1 MHEGHFFVN
10 LKKLS
15 VLCAFVV
22 KKGKTMI
29 AIIDYGAG
37 NLHSVQKAI
46 EFVGGQAQITNNAEQ
61 ILTAEKAI
69 LPGVGAFKDGMDG
82 LRANNLVPVI
92 QEFAQSGK
100 PLLGICLGMQL
111 FFEEGLEHGKHAGLG
126 LLPGRVLG
134 FAFEDNSLKIPQIG
148 WNSLQFERE
157 SPLIEEISE
166 GSYVYFNHG
175 YYCVP
180 SNPAHRLARTEY
192 GIEFASIVNAENI
205 YGVQFHPEKSQ
216 KVGLQILRNF
226 VEKIK

>member
-1 MHEGHFFVN
+1 
-10 LKKLS
+10 
-15 VLCAFVV
+15 
-22 KKGKTMI
+22 MI

-82 LRANNLVPVI
+82 LRASNLVPVI
-92 QEFAQSGK
+92 QEFAKTGK

-111 FFEEGLEHGKHAGLG
+111 LFDEGLEHGKHAGLG
-126 LLPGRVLG
+126 ILPGRVLG
-134 FAFEDNSLKIPQIG
+134 FNFDDNSLKIPQIG
-148 WNSLQFERE
+148 WNTITFERE
-157 SPLIEEISE
+157 NLLTSE
-166 GSYVYFNHG
+166 LPDESYVYFNHG
-175 YYCVP
+175 YYCEP
-180 SNPAHRLARTEY
+180 ANPAHSIAKTDY
-192 GIEFASIVNAENI
+192 GIEFTSIVNASNI

-226 VEKIK
+226 VEKI